1 MAMFD
6 AEEMLGAIDQ
16 LAGGAA
22 LSIDHARSL
31 VGIVHMATTA
41 LGIDD
46 GLAEHMFGSVPDT
59 NDAGLLAASV
69 AIVAKSIANWLTD
82 NPYQVGRGYTE
93 HDRAPIMARMVEP
106 RFVQYSIHPLR
117 FQDMCGLLPEEFNWL
132 FHRVAPQLAALRPRK
147 MRLEDRLLMALR
159 RLQTGQS
166 EKQIGDFF
174 GVCKTTANDDI
185 DPIISGVLYNSQNL
199 RDEISWPTQ
208 AERDFGLL
216 SQTGIPHTLY
226 VIVQI

>member
-59 NDAGLLAASV
+59 NDA
-69 AIVAKSIANWLTD
+69 
-82 NPYQVGRGYTE
+82 
-93 HDRAPIMARMVEP
+93 
-106 RFVQYSIHPLR
+106 
-117 FQDMCGLLPEEFNWL
+117 
-132 FHRVAPQLAALRPRK
+132 
-147 MRLEDRLLMALR
+147 
-159 RLQTGQS
+159 
-166 EKQIGDFF
+166 KQIVF
-174 GVCKTTANDDI
+174 A
-185 DPIISGVLYNSQNL
+185 
-199 RDEISWPTQ
+199 
-208 AERDFGLL
+208 
-216 SQTGIPHTLY
+216 
-226 VIVQI
+226 